1 MNGVSVVLCCYNSQK
16 RLVSTLK
23 HLAAQ
28 VVKSSIPWEVVLV
41 DNNSTDQTAIIA
53 KELWDD
59 YGTPAELSVLFENT
73 PGLYFARQKGIVA
86 SKFDYIIFCDDDN
99 WLATDYVERVYDTLS
114 TDSSIGILGGQT
126 FGVYESTPPDWF
138 LESALN
144 FAIGKQG
151 EKTGYLSDEHWGVW
165 GAGSAYNKMLFEK
178 LDEILFKPIFIGRT
192 GKKLTSGEDR
202 ELCVV
207 ARKLGFKI
215 FYDEELQCSHY
226 MPSSRFNKDKFIEM
240 SYVNGHSAPVFRY
253 LEKPELFSFRD
264 IGYSFLKSV
273 WFMLKTRT
281 SISKATMSPLTKTYL
296 EIKGVARKQ
305 FEIILLFKKYKRL
318 FNNRELL
325 LSKNTFEN

>member
-1 MNGVSVVLCCYNSQK
+1 MNGVSIVLCCYNSQE
-16 RLVSTLK
+16 RLVLTLQ
-23 HLAAQ
+23 HLAALE
-28 VVKSSIPWEVVLV
+28 VKRSIPWEVVLV
-41 DNNSTDQTAIIA
+41 DNNSSDETAVIA
-53 KELWDD
+53 KELWKN
-59 YGTPAELSVLFENT
+59 YGKPAELNVLHENT

-86 SKFDYIIFCDDDN
+86 SKFDFIIFCDDDN
-99 WLATDYVERVYDTLS
+99 WLATDYVQKVYDTLS
-114 TDSSIGILGGQT
+114 ANSSIGILGGQT

-240 SYVNGHSAPVFRY
+240 SYVNGHSDPVFKY
-253 LEKPELFSFRD
+253 LEKPELFSITD
-264 IGYSFLKSV
+264 VSYSFLKSI
-273 WFMLKTRT
+273 WFLLKTRT
-281 SISKATMSPLTKTYL
+281 RISKTTMSSLTKTYY
-296 EIKGVARKQ
+296 EVKGAAFRQ
-305 FEIILLFKKYKRL
+305 FELILSFYKYKHLFKSRK
-318 FNNRELL
+318 LL
-325 LSKNTFEN
+325 